1 MSDETTTP
9 ATPAKEDHGILGNLM
24 GKIGLRGFMYGVGGR
39 KAFLG
44 GGAMGV
50 ITLIAQSGMADW
62 PKAIAI
68 VGVGIVGAATVVAI
82 ALEDRREK

>member
-1 MSDETTTP
+1 MGNEPTTP
-9 ATPAKEDHGILGNLM
+9 EAPAKEDHGILGNLM
-24 GKIGLRGFMYGVGGR
+24 GKLGLRGFMYGVGGR

-62 PKAIAI
+62 PKALAI
-68 VGVGIVGAATVVAI
+68 FGLGMVGAATVLAI
-82 ALEDRREK
+82 ALEDRKEK